1 MDFKNETPSK
11 SKNLMNKVL
20 SNPMNCDSPFRL
32 LPNISTPP
40 SSPSVFTQVS
50 TPKTDKFKWTIDE
63 ISSLKPADIDEA
75 TISQHVSYHDP
86 TIESL
91 VQEKIDKFFKEKA
104 IVPSPIN
111 QVQPLPL
118 AMSPPRS
125 HTSSQT
131 VLTLPPVLPKHVEEI
146 LAPYFSYTP
155 DEFDHDSSLYRRL
168 FEFEGHSSPATSSPA
183 PSTGLSPIQFSPEF
197 NPHSP
202 KTKLESTLEVPEL
215 RDCTLSPIGR
225 SPLSRSACR
234 LSFSAHMSVDAS
246 MVVPDVNKSLH
257 VTTLEQET
265 SFQPLEDGG
274 PCDSLVNWDMEYKQ
288 VSILS
293 RSPVSSPE
301 RIDSSNSDTPHSR
314 IFTSQRKRLSDSFK
328 DEEFDRDVE
337 MAEDVIMKRV
347 KNRLG
352 EDVTDAGYHTGGA
365 TLCESSTHMFASTP
379 TKNKY

>member
-1 MDFKNETPSK
+1 MT
-11 SKNLMNKVL
+11 VL
-20 SNPMNCDSPFRL
+20 
-32 LPNISTPP
+32 
-40 SSPSVFTQVS
+40 SSPSVFAQVS

-63 ISSLKPADIDEA
+63 ISSLKPADIDED
-75 TISQHVSYHDP
+75 TLSQHVSDHDP

-104 IVPSPIN
+104 IVPSPMT
-111 QVQPLPL
+111 QPCQQLPAL
-118 AMSPPRS
+118 MSPPRS
-125 HTSSQT
+125 DTCAQT
-131 VLTLPPVLPKHVEEI
+131 ALSLPPVLPKHVEEA
-146 LAPYFSYTP
+146 LAPYFTYQEK
-155 DEFDHDSSLYRRL
+155 DEFGDSSLYRKL

-197 NPHSP
+197 SPHSP
-202 KTKLESTLEVPEL
+202 KAKLESTLEMPEL

-246 MVVPDVNKSLH
+246 MVVPDVNRSLQ
-257 VTTLEQET
+257 VTRLEQEV

-274 PCDSLVNWDMEYKQ
+274 PMDSLVNWDMEYKQ

-301 RIDSSNSDTPHSR
+301 RLDSSNGDTPHSR

-328 DEEFDRDVE
+328 DEEFERDVE
-337 MAEDVIMKRV
+337 MVEDVIMKRV

-352 EDVTDAGYHTGGA
+352 EDTTDGGYHTGGV

-379 TKNKY
+379 TKSKH